1 LSGRGSGA
9 QAGFKWLANSGV
21 GRVQWLANSGVGRV
35 WSGRGSGAQAGFS
48 GWRTAASAAYGAMEG
63 PGIRG
68 VGRVQVAG
76 EQRRRPGCLAGR
88 RLRTEQWSG
97 RDLPFVAEQ
106 QQDR

>member
-1 LSGRGSGA
+1 LSGRLRA
-9 QAGFKWLANSGV
+9 ALAGVQWLGHSGV
-21 GRVQWLANSGVGRV
+21 GRV
-35 WSGRGSGAQAGFS
+35 
-48 GWRTAASAAYGAMEG
+48 E
-63 PGIRG
+63 
-68 VGRVQVAG
+68 VAG